1 MILAHG
7 ERERA
12 IEQLAHAEEDLE
24 VLPAQEVE
32 PVRGTEPVE
41 LFDGESEAALP
52 DGHADEVPLCGTHSS
67 KVEVEE
73 QRSPGGEDHV
83 EGVTVHQPDAERRA
97 QACEGRARLVASGTE
112 ERYVVAAGRDVGGV
126 ERDAFLD
133 PADGIPE
140 RDEVRGQRQLM
151 EPTEGVREPRPVE
164 IAADMV
170 DQGPEGDRPVAGGD
184 RACSDRIGRS
194 QDRQSRSR
202 EVTGDSEFRV
212 QALG

>member
-12 IEQLAHAEEDLE
+12 IEQLAHAEERLE

-32 PVRGTEPVE
+32 PVRGTEPEE

-67 KVEVEE
+67 EVEVEE

-83 EGVTVHQPDAERRA
+83 EGVTVHQPDAERRT
-97 QACEGRARLVASGTE
+97 QTREGRARLVASGTE

-126 ERDAFLD
+126 ERDASLA
-133 PADGIPE
+133 PADGLP
-140 RDEVRGQRQLM
+140 DPDDARGQR
-151 EPTEGVREPRPVE
+151 
-164 IAADMV
+164 
-170 DQGPEGDRPVAGGD
+170 
-184 RACSDRIGRS
+184 
-194 QDRQSRSR
+194 
-202 EVTGDSEFRV
+202 
-212 QALG
+212 